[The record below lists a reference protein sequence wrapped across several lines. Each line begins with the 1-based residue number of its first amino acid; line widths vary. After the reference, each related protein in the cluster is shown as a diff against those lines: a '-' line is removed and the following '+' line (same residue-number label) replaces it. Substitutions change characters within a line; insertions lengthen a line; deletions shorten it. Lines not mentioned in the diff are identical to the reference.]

1 MFIYLGD
8 DLYEEDFTS
17 KNKKNNYKIKKPIP
31 RFILS
36 AEDSIVW
43 SLLCMGYSNDNT
55 YIINLKHMS

>member
-8 DLYEEDFTS
+8 DLYEEDFT
-17 KNKKNNYKIKKPIP
+17 KKNQKNYKIKKPIP

-43 SLLCMGYSNDNT
+43 SLLCMGHSNDNT